1 MEMQVPYLPINCKAV
16 DLWSSGFY
24 NLLVLIA
31 LDSTGIMDTEIKV
44 LVLQGGFMTP

>member
-1 MEMQVPYLPINCKAV
+1 MTVIARHLSSSIIIPPR
-16 DLWSSGFY
+16 SSGSY
-24 NLLVLIA
+24 NLLVLIT